1 MLNLN
6 ARALPAFFK
15 KVISNAI
22 FKSISEADKKAPVN
36 AQTTRSVQ
44 NLVRNYIAAGL
55 LGLGLVSGSLLA
67 DAEFVYEGSGFEQD
81 ARIVV
86 RNGKVMLTHSDQSNM
101 SLIYDTVA
109 QLFQVLN
116 HREKTYLQLSEEFIQ
131 TAMVG
136 IESMLPQLKAMAESQ
151 GISERQRELLDR
163 ITAGASDSPGS
174 NTPVKTE
181 VLATGKEKSVLGLTC
196 AVYSVAVASESMQ
209 VCTIDYST
217 VGLKKEDQKSLRE
230 LSGTLGNL
238 TGGLQFHE
246 AQQLAAVIGSLDG
259 VVLEAIDSKGNE
271 AIRLKQLTLTARSSS
286 DGEVPVDYSETD
298 IFSIFT
304 GL

>member
-1 MLNLN
+1 MAVLKP
-6 ARALPAFFK
+6 ARPAE
-15 KVISNAI
+15 
-22 FKSISEADKKAPVN
+22 KSFI
-36 AQTTRSVQ
+36 
-44 NLVRNYIAAGL
+44 NYCAAGIL
-55 LGLGLVSGSLLA
+55 SFGLVSGSLLA

-86 RNGKVMLTHSDQSNM
+86 RDGKVMLTHNDKSNM

-116 HREKTYLQLSEEFIQ
+116 HHEKTYLELSEEFVK

-136 IESMLPQLKAMAESQ
+136 MESMLPQLKAMAESQ
-151 GISERQRELLDR
+151 GLSDRQRELLDR
-163 ITAGASDSPGS
+163 ITSEVSDGS
-174 NTPVKTE
+174 GSKTTVKAE
-181 VLATGKEKSVLGLTC
+181 VQATGKEKNVLGLTC
-196 AVYSVAVASESMQ
+196 SVYSVEVASESLE
-209 VCTIDYST
+209 VCTIDYAT
-217 VGLKKEDQKSLRE
+217 VGLKEEDQESLRE

-259 VVLEAIDSKGNE
+259 VVLEAIDSKGDE
-271 AIRLKQLTLTARSSS
+271 AIRLKQLTLAARSSS
-286 DGEVPVDYSETD
+286 DGEVPGDYSETD